1 MIHPQY
7 QALVDRLVAFAS
19 TREDI
24 RAAFV
29 VGSQA
34 REMLPA
40 DRWSDIDTLLV
51 VEDPASLLKERRWTE
66 ELGEVVLCFS
76 ESSPVDAVPELRVLY
91 RPCLDVD
98 FPLLPADF
106 VRARDSAQLSP
117 EMIAVFKRGYLCL
130 LDKEN
135 FASIFA
141 EVAAQPLPAH
151 KDHAEDVAELIQDI
165 AYHVLWTAKKWQ
177 RGERWMA
184 LACCNSYMQ
193 HRLLRLMEWVAH
205 SQAQSKGAIDTWHNG
220 RLIEQWL
227 PEPYLELLSLSWAS
241 ADKASLRAALQA
253 VLTLC
258 IKVLEREGEAEAA
271 LKPSLDHCQEQL
283 DELLNESP

>member
-7 QALVDRLVAFAS
+7 QALGDRLISFAS

-34 REMLPA
+34 RESLPA
-40 DRWSDIDTLLV
+40 DRWSDIDILLV
-51 VEDPASLLKERRWTE
+51 VEDPACLMQERSWTE
-66 ELGEVVLCFS
+66 ALGQVVLCFS

-91 RPCLDVD
+91 QPCLDVD

-141 EVAAQPLPAH
+141 EVAALPLPAP
-151 KDHAEDVAELIQDI
+151 KDHAEEVTELIQDI

-184 LACCNSYMQ
+184 LACCNSHIQ
-193 HRLLRLMEWVAH
+193 HRLLRLMEWMAH
-205 SQAQSKGAIDTWHNG
+205 SQTQNQEVIDTWHNG
-220 RLIEQWL
+220 RFIEQWL
-227 PEPYLELLSLSWAS
+227 PEPYLELLSLSWAR
-241 ADKASLRAALQA
+241 ADKASLQAALQA
-253 VLTLC
+253 ALALC
-258 IKVLEREGEAEAA
+258 IKVLELAGEAEKA
-271 LKPSLDHCQEQL
+271 LKPSLDHCRERL
-283 DELLNESP
+283 GELLNESP